1 MKKKTVLLTGLGLTS
16 LAALFCA
23 VKHKDALKNKATEI
37 KDDVKEIIGG
47 CEDFIIEGIPTS
59 GKKEFDD
66 IEYVLSDTPSEKK
79 KKEEPALEERLYST
93 DLAEKL
99 KIATSTARRRL
110 ASTKAVKL
118 VYFDTNTN
126 RPYILKSDFKKFKKL
141 FEVKK

>member
-1 MKKKTVLLTGLGLTS
+1 MKKII
-16 LAALFCA
+16 LFSA
-23 VKHKDALKNKATEI
+23 VGIVPIILYMYYLNNKDKEDDNK
-37 KDDVKEIIGG
+37 KEVE
-47 CEDFIIEGIPTS
+47 EDFKVDDSKEFVTDNLPVG
-59 GKKEFDD
+59 GKKEPDD
-66 IEYVLSDTPSEKK
+66 IEYLLSDTPSEEEKK
-79 KKEEPALEERLYST
+79 KEPALEERLYST

-118 VYFDTNTN
+118 VHFDTNTN

>member
-1 MKKKTVLLTGLGLTS
+1 MKKIILFS
-16 LAALFCA
+16 AAGIVPLILYMYYLNN
-23 VKHKDALKNKATEI
+23 KDEQ
-37 KDDVKEIIGG
+37 DDDEKEVE
-47 CEDFIIEGIPTS
+47 EDFKVDDSKEFVTDSLPVG
-59 GKKEFDD
+59 GKKESDD
-66 IEYVLSDTPSEKK
+66 IEYLLSDTPSEE
-79 KKEEPALEERLYST
+79 KEEPALEDRLYST

-118 VYFDTNTN
+118 VHFDTNTN

>member
-1 MKKKTVLLTGLGLTS
+1 MKKIF
-16 LAALFCA
+16 LFSA
-23 VKHKDALKNKATEI
+23 VGIVPIILYMFYLNNKDEQN
-37 KDDVKEIIGG
+37 DDEKEVE
-47 CEDFIIEGIPTS
+47 EDFKVDDSKDFATDNLPVG
-59 GKKEFDD
+59 GKKESDD
-66 IEYVLSDTPSEKK
+66 IKYVLSDTPSEEE
-79 KKEEPALEERLYST
+79 KEEPALEDRLYST

-118 VYFDTNTN
+118 VHFDTKTN